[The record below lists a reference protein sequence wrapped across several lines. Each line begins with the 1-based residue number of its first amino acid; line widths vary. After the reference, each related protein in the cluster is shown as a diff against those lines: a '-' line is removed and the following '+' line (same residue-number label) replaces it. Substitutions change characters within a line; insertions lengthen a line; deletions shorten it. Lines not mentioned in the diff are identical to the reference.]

1 MVDKDA
7 HYLMCKG
14 GVYYFTRHVPND
26 LQRHYQKPRIVMCL
40 KTRSKNAAL
49 KASHS
54 LASKLDDFWLQM
66 RISHMEV
73 PAAELLI
80 TGQPIETFTSCAAK
94 LSDALEKYCRLKGI
108 NRSKQFFLS
117 ANRNIGYVIQ
127 HLGNRPID
135 AYSSSDAAA
144 FRDWLA
150 SRNLSSASIRRIF
163 STVRAVITLTIQ
175 EEGIKCGNAF
185 AKTFLPNDARPK
197 RASITPE
204 DIKRVQKICL
214 DMADERRLLV
224 ALISDT
230 GMRLSEGLGLIWD
243 DIYLKHEYPHIS
255 LTPHLW
261 RPLKTSG
268 SKRLIPLVG
277 AAYEA
282 VKIMHRQRTNPFLFS
297 SYTNANGCNGNSCSA
312 ALNKWLKQHLP
323 DAVIHSF
330 RHSFRDRLRNA
341 GVGSEMIDQLGGWS
355 NQSVGQG
362 YGEGYE
368 VKKTY
373 HTMKRV
379 LTFNNFK
386 FL

>member
-26 LQRHYQKPRIVMCL
+26 LQRHYEKPRIVMCL

-54 LASKLDDFWLQM
+54 LASKLDDFWLKM
-66 RISHMEV
+66 RISNTDV
-73 PAAELLI
+73 PASNLLI
-80 TGQPIETFTSCAAK
+80 KGQPADAFTSYAPK
-94 LSDALEKYCRLKGI
+94 LSDALETYFRLKGAG
-108 NRSKQFFLS
+108 RTKQFFS
-117 ANRNIGYVIQ
+117 AARRNVGSVIGR
-127 HLGNRPID
+127 LGDRSVD
-135 AYSSSDAAA
+135 TYSSSDAADY
-144 FRDWLA
+144 RDWLLEQ
-150 SRNLSSASIRRIF
+150 SLTTSSIKRMFGTI
-163 STVRAVITLTIQ
+163 RAVFTLTIQ
-175 EEGIKCGNAF
+175 EQGLGCQNPF
-185 AKTFLPNDARPK
+185 ARTYLAPVNEVK
-197 RASITPE
+197 RASISTE

-230 GMRLSEGLGLIWD
+230 GMRLSEALGLIWD
-243 DIYLKHEYPHIS
+243 DIYLDHEYPHIS
-255 LTPHLW
+255 LTTHPW

-282 VKIMHRQRTNPFLFS
+282 VKIMHRQRTNPFLFNL
-297 SYTNANGCNGNSCSA
+297 YTNANGCNGNSCSA
-312 ALNKWLKQHLP
+312 ALNKWLKKYVP

-341 GVGSEMIDQLGGWS
+341 GVQSEMIDQLGGWS

-362 YGEGYE
+362 YGEGFNLRSLS
-368 VKKTY
+368 VSL
-373 HTMKRV
+373 KR
-379 LTFNNFK
+379 FI
-386 FL
+386 